1 MTDIK
6 VDTLR
11 KEFSGDAGTIVAV
24 DDVSFTVED
33 GEFVCIVGPSGCG
46 KTTLLRCI
54 AGLERPTSGS
64 ILLGDEEVTDVPP
77 QNRNLAFVFQD
88 ITLYPHMKVWENISY
103 PLKLER
109 VGSDERY
116 ERAQEIADTIQ
127 IGELLDKYPGEL
139 SGGQQQRVAIGRSII
154 RSPRAYLLDEPM
166 SDLDAKLKKEMRVEL
181 QRIQEQVDGTMVYVT
196 HDQEEAMTLSD
207 RMLVMDDGEIQQYG
221 APQTVYHEPNN
232 MFVAQ
237 FIGSPEINLL
247 PATCADGTGEIVD
260 IDDTDWTVET
270 GISTESVP
278 ERVTFGFR
286 PRHTTVTQTSDP
298 NPDGLSGEV
307 ALVEAV
313 GDENILYIDT
323 EVGEVRA
330 VVDIEEYPIGEG
342 DTVEINVNRSYL
354 FDGDDGEL
362 IAHSTT
368 RQAESEERL
377 ET

>member
-11 KEFSGDAGTIVAV
+11 KEFSSDNGKIVAV

-64 ILLGDEEVTDVPP
+64 ITLDNDEITDVPP

-103 PLKLER
+103 PLKLDR
-109 VGSDERY
+109 VNSEKRY
-116 ERAQEIADTIQ
+116 ERAQEVADTIQ

-181 QRIQEQVDGTMVYVT
+181 QRIQQQVGGTMVYVT

-207 RMLVMDDGEIQQYG
+207 RMLVMDDGEIQQFG
-221 APQTVYHEPNN
+221 SPQTVYHEPNN

-247 PATCADGTGEIVD
+247 PAVCPDGTAQTVE

-270 GISTESVP
+270 GITNASVTGD
-278 ERVTFGFR
+278 VIFGFR
-286 PRHTTVTQTSDP
+286 PRHTTVKQADKP
-298 NPDGLSGEV
+298 GGLGGEV
-307 ALVEAV
+307 TLVESI
-313 GDENILYIDT
+313 GDESILYIDT

-330 VVDIEEYPIGEG
+330 AVNIYEKEIEEG
-342 DTVEINVNRSYL
+342 DSVTVDVERSYL
-354 FDGDDGEL
+354 FDREDGTT

-368 RQAESEERL
+368 VQNQTKNLL
-377 ET
+377 EI

>member
-11 KEFSGDAGTIVAV
+11 KEFSSDNGKIVAV
-24 DDVSFTVED
+24 DVVSFTVED
-33 GEFVCIVGPSGCG
+33 GESVCIVGPSGCG

-64 ILLGDEEVTDVPP
+64 ITLDNDEITDVPP

-103 PLKLER
+103 PLKLDR
-109 VGSDERY
+109 VNSEKRY
-116 ERAQEIADTIQ
+116 ERAQEVADTIQ

-181 QRIQEQVDGTMVYVT
+181 QRIQQQVGGTMVYVT

-207 RMLVMDDGEIQQYG
+207 RMLVMDDGEIQQFG
-221 APQTVYHEPNN
+221 SPQTVYHEPNN

-247 PATCADGTGEIVD
+247 PAVCPDGTAQTVE

-270 GISTESVP
+270 GITNASVTGD
-278 ERVTFGFR
+278 VIFGFR
-286 PRHTTVTQTSDP
+286 PRHTTVKQADKP
-298 NPDGLSGEV
+298 GGLGGEV
-307 ALVEAV
+307 TLVESI
-313 GDENILYIDT
+313 GDESILYIDT

-330 VVDIEEYPIGEG
+330 AVNIYEKEIEEG
-342 DTVEINVNRSYL
+342 DSVTVDV
-354 FDGDDGEL
+354 
-362 IAHSTT
+362 
-368 RQAESEERL
+368 ER
-377 ET
+377 

>member
-11 KEFSGDAGTIVAV
+11 KEFSSDAGKIVAV
-24 DDVSFTVED
+24 DDVSFTVDD

-54 AGLERPTSGS
+54 AGLERPTSGQ
-64 ILLGDEEVTDVPP
+64 IKLGTEEVTDVPP

-103 PLKLER
+103 PLKLD
-109 VGSDERY
+109 GIGPDDRY
-116 ERAQEIADTIQ
+116 EKAQEVADTIQ

-181 QRIQEQVDGTMVYVT
+181 QRIQQQVGGTMVYVT

-207 RMLVMDDGEIQQYG
+207 RMLVMDDGNIQQFG
-221 APQTVYHEPNN
+221 SPQKVYHEPNN
-232 MFVAQ
+232 LFVAR

-247 PATCADGTGEIVD
+247 AASPVSDTGETVSVE
-260 IDDTDWTVET
+260 DTDWTVDT
-270 GISTESVP
+270 GIQASSVP
-278 ERVTFGFR
+278 GRVTLGFR
-286 PRHTTVTQTSDP
+286 PRHTTVARTT
-298 NPDGLSGEV
+298 NPDGLGGEV
-307 ALVEAV
+307 ALVESV
-313 GDENILYIDT
+313 GDENILYVDT
-323 EVGEVRA
+323 KVGEVRV
-330 VVDIEEYPIGEG
+330 VVDIEEYPVSEG
-342 DTVEINVNRSYL
+342 DSVEIGVERSYL
-354 FDGDDGEL
+354 FDRDTGDT
-362 IAHSTT
+362 IAKSTEHQPDREDT
-368 RQAESEERL
+368 V

>member
-11 KEFSGDAGTIVAV
+11 KEFSSDNGKIVAV

-54 AGLERPTSGS
+54 AGLERPASGS
-64 ILLGDEEVTDVPP
+64 ITLDNDEITDVPP

-103 PLKLER
+103 PLKLDR
-109 VGSDERY
+109 VNSEKRY
-116 ERAQEIADTIQ
+116 ERAQEVADTIQ

-181 QRIQEQVDGTMVYVT
+181 QRIQQQVGGTMVYVT

-207 RMLVMDDGEIQQYG
+207 RMLVMDDGEIQQFG
-221 APQTVYHEPNN
+221 SPQTVYHEPNN

-247 PATCADGTGEIVD
+247 PAVCPDGTAQTVE

-270 GISTESVP
+270 GITNASVTGD
-278 ERVTFGFR
+278 VIFGFR
-286 PRHTTVTQTSDP
+286 PRHTTVKQADKP
-298 NPDGLSGEV
+298 GGLGGEV
-307 ALVEAV
+307 TLVESI
-313 GDENILYIDT
+313 GDESILYIDT

-330 VVDIEEYPIGEG
+330 AVNIYEKEIEEG
-342 DTVEINVNRSYL
+342 DSVTVDVERSYL
-354 FDGDDGEL
+354 FDREDGTT

-368 RQAESEERL
+368 VQNQTKNLL
-377 ET
+377 EI

>member
-1 MTDIK
+1 MTDIQ

-11 KEFSGDAGTIVAV
+11 KEFSSDGGEIVAV

-54 AGLERPTSGS
+54 AGLEHPTSGE
-64 ILLGDEEVTDVPP
+64 ITLGGEAVTDVPP

-88 ITLYPHMKVWENISY
+88 ITLYPHMKVWENIAY
-103 PLKLER
+103 PLKLDG
-109 VGSDERY
+109 VGADTRY
-116 ERAQEIADTIQ
+116 ERAQEVADTIQ

-181 QRIQEQVDGTMVYVT
+181 QRIQQQVGGTMVYVT

-207 RMLVMDDGEIQQYG
+207 RMIVMDDGEIQQFG
-221 APQTVYHEPNN
+221 SPQRVYHEPNN
-232 MFVAQ
+232 VFVSQ

-247 PATCADGTGEIVD
+247 PATCRDGATVAV
-260 IDDTDWTVET
+260 DDTDWRVDT
-270 GISTESVP
+270 GVDADSVP
-278 ERVTFGFR
+278 ESVTLGFR
-286 PRHTTVTQTSDP
+286 PRHTTVERTAD
-298 NPDGLSGEV
+298 PDGIGGEV

-313 GDENILYIDT
+313 GDENILYIDS
-323 EVGEVRA
+323 EVGELRA
-330 VVDIEEYPIGEG
+330 VADIEQNPIEEG
-342 DTVEINVNRSYL
+342 DSVAIGVERAYL
-354 FDGDDGEL
+354 FDAETGETVATSRRHGD
-362 IAHSTT
+362 
-368 RQAESEERL
+368 RSEDQVEA
-377 ET
+377 

>member
-11 KEFSGDAGTIVAV
+11 KEFSSDNGKIVAV

-64 ILLGDEEVTDVPP
+64 ITLDNDEITDVPP

-103 PLKLER
+103 PLKLDR
-109 VGSDERY
+109 VNSEKRY
-116 ERAQEIADTIQ
+116 ERAQEVADTIQ

-181 QRIQEQVDGTMVYVT
+181 QRIQQQVGGTMVYVT

-207 RMLVMDDGEIQQYG
+207 RMLVMDDGEIQQFG
-221 APQTVYHEPNN
+221 SPQTVYHEPNN

-247 PATCADGTGEIVD
+247 PARWNRPNSRDRRYRLDG
-260 IDDTDWTVET
+260 
-270 GISTESVP
+270 
-278 ERVTFGFR
+278 
-286 PRHTTVTQTSDP
+286 
-298 NPDGLSGEV
+298 
-307 ALVEAV
+307 
-313 GDENILYIDT
+313 
-323 EVGEVRA
+323 
-330 VVDIEEYPIGEG
+330 
-342 DTVEINVNRSYL
+342 
-354 FDGDDGEL
+354 
-362 IAHSTT
+362 
-368 RQAESEERL
+368 
-377 ET
+377 

>member
-11 KEFSGDAGTIVAV
+11 KEFSSDNGKIVAV

-64 ILLGDEEVTDVPP
+64 ITLDNDEITDVPP

-103 PLKLER
+103 PLKLDR
-109 VGSDERY
+109 VNSEKRY
-116 ERAQEIADTIQ
+116 ERAQEVADTIQ

-154 RSPRAYLLDEPM
+154 RSPRAYLLDEPR
-166 SDLDAKLKKEMRVEL
+166 SDPDAKLKKEMRVEL
-181 QRIQEQVDGTMVYVT
+181 QRIQQQVGGTMVYVT

-207 RMLVMDDGEIQQYG
+207 RMLVMDDGEIQQFG
-221 APQTVYHEPNN
+221 SPQTVYHEPNN

-247 PATCADGTGEIVD
+247 PAVCPDGTAQTVE

-270 GISTESVP
+270 GITNASVTGD
-278 ERVTFGFR
+278 VIFGFR
-286 PRHTTVTQTSDP
+286 PRHTTVKQADKP
-298 NPDGLSGEV
+298 GGLGGEV
-307 ALVEAV
+307 TLVESI
-313 GDENILYIDT
+313 GDESILYIDT

-330 VVDIEEYPIGEG
+330 AVNIYEKEIEEG
-342 DTVEINVNRSYL
+342 DSVTVDVERSYL
-354 FDGDDGEL
+354 FDREDGTT

-368 RQAESEERL
+368 VQNQTKNLL
-377 ET
+377 EI